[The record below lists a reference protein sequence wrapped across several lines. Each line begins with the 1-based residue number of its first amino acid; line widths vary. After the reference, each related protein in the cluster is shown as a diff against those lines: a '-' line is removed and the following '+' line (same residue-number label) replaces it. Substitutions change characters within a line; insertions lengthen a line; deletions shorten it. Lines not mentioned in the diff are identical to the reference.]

1 MRGSLE
7 DTTAAEV
14 PGRGRSLPPCLL
26 IALALAPGLLR
37 AGELPSPREVRYRES
52 DRAVTNPERG
62 FYAPRMSH
70 RLGRL
75 DNLRGRGITLLL
87 VEVDLRAF
95 NADFRG
101 AENN

>member
-1 MRGSLE
+1 LRGSLE

-75 DNLRGRGITLLL
+75 DDLRGRGITLLL
-87 VEVDLRAF
+87 V
-95 NADFRG
+95 
-101 AENN
+101 